1 VAALRNGLGCLS
13 WLGAVIIV
21 IALVLKVLL
30 FDMATVG
37 HNGMA
42 PTLLRGERV
51 LINKRAAP
59 ELGSIAVCQHP
70 TEVGWVVGRVAAI
83 GGMTIDSFGDELRID
98 GQRVVFHEEGTT
110 SFHNADNDLT
120 ARVIW
125 GDEYFGAKPH
135 RIFMAENGR
144 HLVRKTNVPEG
155 KLYLLGDYR
164 AYMGQDSRAYG
175 VVDAST
181 CRGTIVFRLTPQD
194 GLEPDLAHHYFEPIR

>member
-1 VAALRNGLGCLS
+1 MGAVRSGLGCLS

-30 FDMATVG
+30 FDMADVE

-42 PTLLRGERV
+42 PTLVRGERV

-59 ELGSIAVCQHP
+59 KLGSIAVCQHP
-70 TEVGWVVGRVAAI
+70 TEVGWVVGRVAATE
-83 GGMTIDSFGDELRID
+83 GMSIDSFGKELRIN
-98 GQRVVFHEEGTT
+98 GEPVVFNEQGAT

-120 ARVIW
+120 ASLTW
-125 GDEYFGAKPH
+125 GTEYFGTAPH
-135 RIFMAENGR
+135 RIFIEEDGR
-144 HLVRKTNVPEG
+144 HLVRKTEVPTG

-164 AYMGQDSRAYG
+164 SYLGQDSRTYG

-181 CRGTIVFRLTPQD
+181 CRGTIVFRITPAD
-194 GLEPDLAHHYFEPIR
+194 GLERDIAHSYFELIR